1 MCMNDNDSLLGV
13 LKSIFRWKKQILW
26 LCLIAAIGSVI
37 ISLLL
42 PNYYKATTIFY
53 AASEDVSKPDPVG
66 NALKERAYFGQ
77 EDDMDKLMTIAQSSE
92 LTTHLIK
99 KYNLFDHYDIDS
111 TGKKAQFKIREHL
124 NALYEIKKTKYE
136 AIELSIE
143 DKDPELAAKMTNEA
157 RKKINLIANKLT
169 KETQAKQLAN
179 KQRSLLEKQNNL
191 TTMGDSLRA
200 LSERYGIYNV
210 LSQSEALSNQL
221 AKNKANHVMAKAKLN
236 ALKGN
241 SSIRRDTIAYIQA
254 TVQGLEQQLISLQ
267 TVMDKF
273 NQGASKVSAIDNA
286 MDIAVEQFA
295 EDQERM
301 KQLKAAYEADT
312 PMVILVE
319 KAETPIVKSR
329 PKRSILCLVSLMITF
344 LFSSIAAIVIDTY
357 KNVNWK
363 EIINA
368 E

>member
-1 MCMNDNDSLLGV
+1 MNDNDNLLGV

-26 LCLIAAIGSVI
+26 LCLIAAVGSVL
-37 ISLLL
+37 ISLMLS
-42 PNYYKATTIFY
+42 NYYKASTIFY

-77 EDDMDKLMTIAQSSE
+77 EDDMDKLMTIAHSSE
-92 LTTHLIK
+92 LTTHLIEK
-99 KYNLFDHYDIDS
+99 FDLYKHYEIDS
-111 TGKKAQFKIREHL
+111 TGSKAQFKVREHL
-124 NALYEIKKTKYE
+124 NALYDVKKTKYE

-143 DKDPELAAKMTNEA
+143 DKDPVLAAQMANEA
-157 RKKINLIANKLT
+157 REKINNLAKKLT
-169 KETQAKQLAN
+169 KGTQAKQLSN
-179 KQRSLLEKQNNL
+179 KQKSLIEKQIYLNN
-191 TTMGDSLRA
+191 MGDSLRA
-200 LSERYGIYNV
+200 YSARYGIYNV

-221 AKNKANHVMAKAKLN
+221 ANNQAKHVMAKAKLN

-241 SSIRRDTIAYIQA
+241 PSIRRDTIAYLQA
-254 TVQGLEQQLISLQ
+254 TVTGLEEQLKSLQ
-267 TVMDKF
+267 GIMDKF
-273 NQGASKVSAIDNA
+273 NLGSSKVSAIDNE

-329 PKRSILCLVSLMITF
+329 PKRSILCLVSLLLTF

-363 EIINA
+363 EILNV